1 MGLGLLLCYNTPISR
16 NLRGEIMITIGL
28 KEIKNNPLVITKGVE
43 DKDEYLF
50 ISKRG
55 KPIAVAMSL
64 DNEVF
69 DYGFKKWVLIKA
81 YEKGDLSLGQLSK
94 ALKLS
99 YSETMEMLSI
109 LGIDVIDYDLDDE
122 VDTIEKLL

>member
-1 MGLGLLLCYNTPISR
+1 ML
-16 NLRGEIMITIGL
+16 TIGI
-28 KEIKNNPLVITKGVE
+28 KELKNNPSILTKGVE

-69 DYGFKKWVLIKA
+69 DHGFKKWVLIKA
-81 YEKGDLSLGQLSK
+81 YKKGDLSLGQLSK
-94 ALKLS
+94 ALEQS
-99 YSETMEMLSI
+99 YSDTMEMLGV
-109 LGIDVIDYDLDDE
+109 LGVAVIDYDLDDE
-122 VDTIEKLL
+122 LPTIEKLL

>member
-1 MGLGLLLCYNTPISR
+1 MV
-16 NLRGEIMITIGL
+16 TIGL
-28 KEIKNNPLVITKGVE
+28 KELKNNPSILAKGVE

-55 KPIAVAMSL
+55 KPIALAMGL

-69 DYGFKKWVLIKA
+69 NHGFKKWILIKA

-94 ALKLS
+94 SLNKS
-99 YSETMEMLSI
+99 YLDTMQMLSV
-109 LGIDVIDYDLDDE
+109 LGIAVLDYDMA
-122 VDTIEKLL
+122 TIEKLL

>member
-1 MGLGLLLCYNTPISR
+1 ML
-16 NLRGEIMITIGL
+16 TIGI
-28 KEIKNNPLVITKGVE
+28 KELKNNPSIISKGVE
-43 DKDEYLF
+43 NRDEYIF

-69 DYGFKKWVLIKA
+69 DYGFKKWILIKA
-81 YEKGDLSLGQLSK
+81 YTKGDLSLGQLSK

-99 YSETMEMLSI
+99 YIDTMEMLGT
-109 LGIDVIDYDLDDE
+109 LGMAVIDYDLDDDL
-122 VDTIEKLL
+122 DTIEKLL

>member
-1 MGLGLLLCYNTPISR
+1 ML
-16 NLRGEIMITIGL
+16 TIGI
-28 KEIKNNPLVITKGVE
+28 KELKNNPSILTKGVE

-69 DYGFKKWVLIKA
+69 DHGFKKWVLIKA
-81 YEKGDLSLGQLSK
+81 YKKGDLSLGQLSK
-94 ALKLS
+94 ALEQS
-99 YSETMEMLSI
+99 YADTMEMLGV
-109 LGIDVIDYDLDDE
+109 LGVAVIDYDLDDE
-122 VDTIEKLL
+122 LSTIEKLL

>member
-1 MGLGLLLCYNTPISR
+1 MLTAGI
-16 NLRGEIMITIGL
+16 
-28 KEIKNNPLVITKGVE
+28 KEIKNNPSILTKGVE
-43 DKDEYLF
+43 DSNEYLF

-81 YEKGDLSLGQLSK
+81 YKKGDLSLGQLSK
-94 ALKLS
+94 ALGQS
-99 YSETMEMLSI
+99 YQDTMQMLGL
-109 LGIDVIDYDLDDE
+109 LGVDVIDYDLKDDMS
-122 VDTIEKLL
+122 TIEKLL

>member
-1 MGLGLLLCYNTPISR
+1 MV
-16 NLRGEIMITIGL
+16 TIGL
-28 KEIKNNPLVITKGVE
+28 KELKNNPSILAKGVE

-55 KPIAVAMSL
+55 KPIALAMGL

-69 DYGFKKWVLIKA
+69 NHGFKKWILIKA

-94 ALKLS
+94 SLNKS
-99 YSETMEMLSI
+99 YLDTMQMLSV
-109 LGIDVIDYDLDDE
+109 LGIAVLDYDLDSDMA
-122 VDTIEKLL
+122 TMEKLL

>member
-1 MGLGLLLCYNTPISR
+1 
-16 NLRGEIMITIGL
+16 MITIGL
-28 KEIKNNPLVITKGVE
+28 KEIKNNPSVITKGVE

>member
-1 MGLGLLLCYNTPISR
+1 MLTVGIK
-16 NLRGEIMITIGL
+16 EL
-28 KEIKNNPLVITKGVE
+28 KDNPSILTKGVE

-69 DYGFKKWVLIKA
+69 DHGFKKWVLIKA
-81 YEKGDLSLGQLSK
+81 YKKGDLSLGQLSK
-94 ALKLS
+94 ALEQS
-99 YSETMEMLSI
+99 YSDTMQMLGA
-109 LGIDVIDYDLDDE
+109 LGIAVIDYDLDD
-122 VDTIEKLL
+122 DMSTIEKLL